1 MSFSS
6 EMKENL
12 SKISNLN
19 NKELVKY
26 ELIGYLI
33 SNNTT
38 CNKSKISYSTVNEFN
53 INRFSK
59 LISNMNMLDFKIEI
73 KGKTFKITYPKT
85 YTIDGITYTNE
96 DVELSTEFENNFKN
110 IYKINSTEELAIKAL
125 IRGVFLGS
133 GSVNN
138 PENKY
143 HLEIILSTE
152 KNAKII
158 RQLLHKVDI
167 NMKELLRKN
176 GYSLYLKEGEEISKF
191 LAFIGANS
199 AVLKFEEIR
208 VLRDMKNNINRKVNC
223 ETANLSKTVQAA
235 VKQIEA
241 IKNIQ
246 KQGKFENLPEN
257 LKEIAILRLENPD
270 ASLMELGQMLKQ
282 PIGKSGVNHRL
293 KQIEAFGKAFGEA
306 FGDTFQKQP
315 AFGRCPQK
323 QVAKNNKN
331 LK

>member
-6 EMKENL
+6 EMKESL
-12 SKISNLN
+12 SKIANLN

-33 SNNTT
+33 SNNTI
-38 CNKSKISYSTVNEFN
+38 CNNKKIYYSTINEYN

-59 LISNMNMLDFKIEI
+59 LISNLNILDFQIEL
-73 KGKTFKITYPKT
+73 KGKKYKIILPKIT
-85 YTIDGITYTNE
+85 TIEEINYE
-96 DVELSTEFENNFKN
+96 EKKIKLSSKFKEN
-110 IYKINSTEELAIKAL
+110 INAQEELEIKAL
-125 IRGVFLGS
+125 IRGIFLGS

-138 PENKY
+138 PKNKY
-143 HLEIILSTE
+143 HLEIIINTE
-152 KNAKII
+152 QNAKII
-158 RQLLHKVDI
+158 KEILKKVQI
-167 NMKELLRKN
+167 QMKEIERKS

-208 VLRDMKNNINRKVNC
+208 VIREMKNNINRKVNC
-223 ETANLSKTVQAA
+223 ETANLSKTINAS

-241 IKNIQ
+241 IKKLQ
-246 KQGKFENLPEN
+246 EQGKFESLSEN

-270 ASLMELGQMLKQ
+270 ASLVELGKMLKK

-293 KQIEAFGKAFGEA
+293 KQIECLV
-306 FGDTFQKQP
+306 GD
-315 AFGRCPQK
+315 GS
-323 QVAKNNKN
+323 
-331 LK
+331 

>member
-6 EMKENL
+6 ELKENL
-12 SKISNLN
+12 SKIANLK
-19 NKELVKY
+19 NKEFVKY

-38 CNKSKISYSTVNEFN
+38 YYQKKICYSTVNEYN

-59 LISNMNMLDFKIEI
+59 LLSNLGILNFQIEL
-73 KGKTFKITYPKT
+73 KGKNYKITLPKIDFLEEICYEGQDIVLSSIFQET
-85 YTIDGITYTNE
+85 LTKLQKKTIQ
-96 DVELSTEFENNFKN
+96 
-110 IYKINSTEELAIKAL
+110 EEMTIKAL
-125 IRGVFLGS
+125 IRGIFLGS

-143 HLEIILSTE
+143 HLEMILSTQE
-152 KNAKII
+152 SANII
-158 RQLLHKVDI
+158 
-167 NMKELLRKN
+167 KELLEKAEIHLKEMKRKS
-176 GYSLYLKEGEEISKF
+176 GFSLYLKEGEEISKL

-223 ETANLSKTVQAA
+223 ETANLSKTITAA
-235 VKQIEA
+235 VKQINA
-241 IKNIQ
+241 IQ
-246 KQGKFENLPEN
+246 KLQKEGKFENLPDS

-270 ASLMELGQMLKQ
+270 ASLIELGQMLKE

-293 KQIEAFGKAFGEA
+293 KQLEELV
-306 FGDTFQKQP
+306 
-315 AFGRCPQK
+315 RH
-323 QVAKNNKN
+323 
-331 LK
+331 

>member
-33 SNNTT
+33 SNNASI
-38 CNKSKISYSTVNEFN
+38 NKKTICYSTINEYN

-59 LISNMNMLDFKIEI
+59 LLSNLDILDFQIEL
-73 KGKTFKITYPKT
+73 KGKTYKITLPKIDNQEEIS
-85 YTIDGITYTNE
+85 YEESYIILSEKFKGKLKTIET
-96 DVELSTEFENNFKN
+96 
-110 IYKINSTEELAIKAL
+110 INTQEELAIKAL
-125 IRGVFLGS
+125 IRGIFLGS

-143 HLEIILSTE
+143 HLEMILNTFQ
-152 KNAKII
+152 NAKIV
-158 RQLLHKVDI
+158 KDI
-167 NMKELLRKN
+167 LEKIQIHMKEMKRKS

-191 LAFIGANS
+191 LAFIGANA

-208 VLRDMKNNINRKVNC
+208 VLREMKNNINRKVNC
-223 ETANLSKTVQAA
+223 ETANLSKTINAA

-241 IKNIQ
+241 IKKLQ
-246 KQGKFENLPEN
+246 REGKFESLSDN
-257 LKEIAILRLENPD
+257 LKEIALLRLENPD
-270 ASLMELGQMLKQ
+270 ASLAELGQMLKS

-293 KQIEAFGKAFGEA
+293 KQLEQLG
-306 FGDTFQKQP
+306 
-315 AFGRCPQK
+315 
-323 QVAKNNKN
+323 
-331 LK
+331 